1 MVKQLEFWLEG
12 IIEDDPIPE
21 EIDILLFKVHKNGL
35 YKYLEL
41 NGYEKEINNNSVTY
55 YPLEAQFFNCKE
67 LAQLGDNL
75 FYIRAKNIIEE
86 AFSSSV
92 LQQQLKGRKIFF
104 QYGDRIDF
112 LFRV

>member
-12 IIEDDPIPE
+12 IIEDDPIPD
-21 EIDILLFKVHKNGL
+21 EIDIVLFKVNINGL

-41 NGYEKEINNNSVTY
+41 KGYEKEISNNTVPYN
-55 YPLEAQFFNCKE
+55 PLEAQFFNCKE
-67 LAQLGDNL
+67 LASLSDKV

-92 LQQQLKGRKIFF
+92 LQQQLKGRRVFF
-104 QYGDRIDF
+104 QYGDKIEF